1 MGLKADILKVGD
13 ALVGWPIA
21 VLLAPLAR
29 RRARGPGPESGP
41 GPEPGQGSTGAVPP
55 PPRRAL
61 VIRPGGI
68 GDAVLFLPMLA
79 ELRRAWPQAEID
91 LLVEKRNSGVVR
103 GLGLVDRVLLYDR
116 LTGDLPRAL
125 ATRYDVVIDTE
136 QYHRASAIVAFL
148 TGAPRRIGF
157 GTNVRRLL
165 LTDPLPYDQSIYE
178 ARSFLELARRATGR
192 DPHWDPEQPFLPLDP
207 DAARFADEALAPL
220 GDRPLVAIHPGAS
233 IPERRWPPER
243 YAEVGERL
251 AGEGIGI
258 IVLGGREDVKAA
270 AVIAARLPGQ
280 PVVNV
285 AGKSTLAQAAAIV
298 SKVDVYV
305 SADTGV
311 LHLAYAVG
319 TRTVHLFGPGVLS
332 KWGPPGHRFR
342 SIAAD
347 APCSPCTVYG
357 YTPPCNQGNVCMLRI
372 EPERVVREV
381 LAQLEVSGRVARP
394 AGQP

>member
-21 VLLAPLAR
+21 VLLSPFARQGTPAALSEAAAGAGLA
-29 RRARGPGPESGP
+29 A
-41 GPEPGQGSTGAVPP
+41 AA

-68 GDAVLFLPMLA
+68 GDAVLFLPMLT

-91 LLVEKRNSGVVR
+91 LLVEKRNAGVVR

-116 LTGDLPRAL
+116 FPGGLPHAL
-125 ATRYDVVIDTE
+125 AARYDVVIDTE

-148 TGAPRRIGF
+148 TRAPRRIGF

-165 LTDPLPYDQSIYE
+165 LTDALPYDQSVYE

-192 DPHWDPEQPFLPLDP
+192 EPRWDPEQPFLPLDP
-207 DAARFADEALAPL
+207 EAVRFAAQALEPL
-220 GDRPLVAIHPGAS
+220 GDRPRVAIHPGAS

-243 YAEVGERL
+243 YAEVAAQL
-251 AGEGIGI
+251 AAQGVGIA
-258 IVLGGREDVKAA
+258 VLGGREDVKAA
-270 AVIAARLPGQ
+270 AAIAERLAGQ
-280 PVVNV
+280 AAVNL

-298 SKVDVYV
+298 AQVDVYV

-372 EPERVVREV
+372 EPARVVREV
-381 LAQLEVSGRVARP
+381 LEQLALAGRA
-394 AGQP
+394 

>member
-1 MGLKADILKVGD
+1 MGLKTDILKVAD

-21 VLLAPLAR
+21 VLLSPFAG
-29 RRARGPGPESGP
+29 RRAAATSPAPSV
-41 GPEPGQGSTGAVPP
+41 AP
-55 PPRRAL
+55 PPRRVL
-61 VIRPGGI
+61 IIRPGGI
-68 GDAVLFLPMLA
+68 GDAVLFLPMLR
-79 ELRRAWPQAEID
+79 ELRRAWPQAQLD
-91 LLVEKRNSGVVR
+91 LLVEKRNAGVVR
-103 GLGLVDRVLLYDR
+103 GLGLADHVLLYDR
-116 LTGDLPRAL
+116 IPGDLPRVL
-125 ATRYDVVIDTE
+125 AGGYDLVIDTE
-136 QYHRASAIVAFL
+136 QYHRASAIVALL
-148 TGAPRRIGF
+148 TRAPRRIGF

-165 LTDPLPYDQSIYE
+165 LTDALPYDQSIYE
-178 ARSFLELARRATGR
+178 ARSFLELARCATGLE
-192 DPHWDPEQPFLPLDP
+192 PHWDPEQPFLPLDEE
-207 DAARFADEALAPL
+207 AVRFAEAALAPL
-220 GDRPLVAIHPGAS
+220 GDRPRVAIHPGAS

-243 YAEVGERL
+243 YAEVAAKL
-251 AGEGIGI
+251 AAQGIGVA
-258 IVLGGREDVKAA
+258 VLGGREDVKAA
-270 AVIAARLPGQ
+270 TVIATRLEGQPAVIL
-280 PVVNV
+280 

-298 SKVDVYV
+298 AQVDVYV

-381 LAQLEVSGRVARP
+381 LEQLAVAGRS
-394 AGQP
+394 

>member
-21 VLLAPLAR
+21 VLLSPFAR
-29 RRARGPGPESGP
+29 RGAPGAVSGP
-41 GPEPGQGSTGAVPP
+41 AAGAGLAAAP

-68 GDAVLFLPMLA
+68 GDAVLFLPMLT

-91 LLVEKRNSGVVR
+91 LLVEKRNAGVVR

-116 LTGDLPRAL
+116 FPGGLPHAL
-125 ATRYDVVIDTE
+125 AARYDVVIDTE

-148 TGAPRRIGF
+148 TRAPRRIGF
-157 GTNVRRLL
+157 GTNVRRRL
-165 LTDPLPYDQSIYE
+165 LTDALPYDQSVYE

-192 DPHWDPEQPFLPLDP
+192 EPRWDPEQPFLPLDP
-207 DAARFADEALAPL
+207 EAVRFAAQALQPL
-220 GDRPLVAIHPGAS
+220 GDRPRVAIHPGAS

-243 YAEVGERL
+243 YAEVAAQL
-251 AGEGIGI
+251 AAQGVGIA
-258 IVLGGREDVKAA
+258 VLGGSEDVKAA
-270 AVIAARLPGQ
+270 AAIAERLAGQ
-280 PVVNV
+280 PAVNL

-298 SKVDVYV
+298 AQVDVYV

-372 EPERVVREV
+372 EPARVVREV
-381 LAQLEVSGRVARP
+381 LEQLALAGRA
-394 AGQP
+394 

>member
-1 MGLKADILKVGD
+1 NA
-13 ALVGWPIA
+13 
-21 VLLAPLAR
+21 
-29 RRARGPGPESGP
+29 
-41 GPEPGQGSTGAVPP
+41 
-55 PPRRAL
+55 
-61 VIRPGGI
+61 
-68 GDAVLFLPMLA
+68 
-79 ELRRAWPQAEID
+79 
-91 LLVEKRNSGVVR
+91 GVVR

-116 LTGDLPRAL
+116 FPGDLPRAL
-125 ATRYDVVIDTE
+125 AAGYDVVVDTE

-148 TGAPRRIGF
+148 TRAPRRIGF
-157 GTNVRRLL
+157 GTNVRRRL

-192 DPHWDPEQPFLPLDP
+192 EPHWDPEQPFLPLDP
-207 DAARFADEALAPL
+207 DAVRFADEALAPL

-243 YAEVGERL
+243 YAEVAARL

-258 IVLGGREDVKAA
+258 VVLGGREDEKPA
-270 AVIAARLPGQ
+270 AVIAARLAGQ

-298 SKVDVYV
+298 AKVDVYA

-372 EPERVVREV
+372 EPERVAREV
-381 LAQLEVSGRVARP
+381 LAQLEVSGRVARG
-394 AGQP
+394 AGSA

>member
-21 VLLAPLAR
+21 VLLLPFAR
-29 RRARGPGPESGP
+29 RGAPGAAA
-41 GPEPGQGSTGAVPP
+41 GAAQDAAPV
-55 PPRRAL
+55 PRRAL

-68 GDAVLFLPMLA
+68 GDAVLFLPMLT

-91 LLVEKRNSGVVR
+91 LLVEKRNAGVVR
-103 GLGLVDRVLLYDR
+103 GLGLVDRVLLYDSFPGG
-116 LTGDLPRAL
+116 LLHAL
-125 ATRYDVVIDTE
+125 AARYDVVIDTE
-136 QYHRASAIVAFL
+136 QYHRAPAIVAFL
-148 TGAPRRIGF
+148 TRAPRRIGF

-165 LTDPLPYDQSIYE
+165 LTDALPYDQSVYE

-192 DPHWDPEQPFLPLDP
+192 EPRWDPEQPFLPLDP
-207 DAARFADEALAPL
+207 EAVRFAAQTLEPL
-220 GDRPLVAIHPGAS
+220 GDRPRVAIHPGAS

-243 YAEVGERL
+243 YAEVAARLAAQGVGIAVLGGQEDMKAAAAVAGRL
-251 AGEGIGI
+251 AGQ
-258 IVLGGREDVKAA
+258 AA
-270 AVIAARLPGQ
+270 
-280 PVVNV
+280 VNV

-298 SKVDVYV
+298 AQVDVYV

-381 LAQLEVSGRVARP
+381 LEQLALAGRA
-394 AGQP
+394 

>member
-21 VLLAPLAR
+21 VLLSPFAR
-29 RRARGPGPESGP
+29 RGAPGAASGAAA
-41 GPEPGQGSTGAVPP
+41 GAAAGSGLAGVP

-68 GDAVLFLPMLA
+68 GDAVLFLPMLT

-91 LLVEKRNSGVVR
+91 LLVEKRNAGVVR

-116 LTGDLPRAL
+116 FPGGLPHAL
-125 ATRYDVVIDTE
+125 AAHYDVVIDTE
-136 QYHRASAIVAFL
+136 QYHRSSAIVAFL
-148 TGAPRRIGF
+148 TRAPRRIGF

-165 LTDPLPYDQSIYE
+165 LTDALPYDQSVYE

-192 DPHWDPEQPFLPLDP
+192 EPRWDPEQPFLPLDP
-207 DAARFADEALAPL
+207 EAERFAAQALEPL
-220 GDRPLVAIHPGAS
+220 GDRPRVAIHPGAS

-243 YAEVGERL
+243 YAEVAAQL
-251 AGEGIGI
+251 AAQGVGIA
-258 IVLGGREDVKAA
+258 VLGGREDVKAA
-270 AVIAARLPGQ
+270 AAIAERLAGQ
-280 PVVNV
+280 AAVNL

-298 SKVDVYV
+298 AQVDVYV

-372 EPERVVREV
+372 EPARVVREV
-381 LAQLEVSGRVARP
+381 LEQLALAGRA
-394 AGQP
+394 